1 MISCSVTSQIFVR
14 GFFDQHPQINQA
26 SNMFKY
32 ELNNNNKGENIRL
45 INQKEIIIK
54 VTKQIDAG
62 IYPI

>member
-1 MISCSVTSQIFVR
+1 
-14 GFFDQHPQINQA
+14 
-26 SNMFKY
+26 MFKY